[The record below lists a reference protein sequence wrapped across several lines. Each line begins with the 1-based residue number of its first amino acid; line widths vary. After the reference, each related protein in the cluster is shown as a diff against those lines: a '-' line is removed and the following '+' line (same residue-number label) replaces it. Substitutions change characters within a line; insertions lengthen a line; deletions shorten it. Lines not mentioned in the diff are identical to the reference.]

1 MGFRFLQKSM
11 IRNDLEQSKRINAVT
26 DDQKVIGREL
36 NVWLMLVQLTYLF
49 WSEVRQK
56 TAILTWSWRDNR
68 L

>member
-1 MGFRFLQKSM
+1 M

-49 WSEVRQK
+49 
-56 TAILTWSWRDNR
+56 
-68 L
+68 

>member
-49 WSEVRQK
+49 
-56 TAILTWSWRDNR
+56 
-68 L
+68 